1 MKNVM
6 NIALAA
12 AVVAGSVVVASP
24 GAFASTKHHQQ
35 EQVACVDP
43 NVVVPLLFVGAA
55 VGAVTGG
62 VGAAVIWGSAYAVG
76 GAAVGGATGLLVGT
90 AHAHDH
96 CRW

>member
-1 MKNVM
+1 MKTVM

-12 AVVAGSVVVASP
+12 ALASSTLVVASP

-35 EQVACVDP
+35 EVACVDP